1 MLYYVVTAMDGSD
14 GLRPSKDRY
23 LPSVSG
29 TGSPAPHPWRQ
40 CHWACGHSSLLCG
53 RWGLVTGAG
62 LPGQG
67 WGGLCPAVSLCEL
80 HSGFTTIW
88 VTERLTSS
96 GETSTFSSVKWE
108 HRPYRVDTA
117 PFHGQSSSRTCED
130 TLHVVWGDTSGPFP
144 AL

>member
-14 GLRPSKDRY
+14 GLRPSKDRH